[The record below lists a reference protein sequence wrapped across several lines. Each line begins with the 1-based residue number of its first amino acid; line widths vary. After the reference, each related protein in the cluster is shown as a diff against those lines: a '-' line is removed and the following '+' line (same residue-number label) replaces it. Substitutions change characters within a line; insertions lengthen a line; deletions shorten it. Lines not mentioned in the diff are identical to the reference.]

1 MSGLDDIWKHTIP
14 AIDDEMLSCAAEKLP
29 EMLLAKAGRIG
40 GLISGLPRNVAED
53 PESIRQALE
62 YALKN
67 ARLNGR
73 SRADF
78 LDLYFGLLLK
88 SMKR

>member
-14 AIDDEMLSCAAEKLP
+14 AIDDEMLSCATDTLP
-29 EMLLAKAGRIG
+29 GMLSAKAGRLRR
-40 GLISGLPRNVAED
+40 LITGLPGNVAED
-53 PESIRQALE
+53 PGSIRQALE

-67 ARLNGR
+67 ALLNGR
-73 SRADF
+73 ARADF

-88 SMKR
+88 SNKR